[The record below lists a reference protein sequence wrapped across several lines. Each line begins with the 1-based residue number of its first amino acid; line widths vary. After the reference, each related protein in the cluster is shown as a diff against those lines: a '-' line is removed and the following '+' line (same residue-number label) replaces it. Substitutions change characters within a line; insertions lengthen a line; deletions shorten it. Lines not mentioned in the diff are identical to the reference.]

1 MDKRLALQ
9 ELEITNWAKDEAV
22 RESDFLSLEEPLVIE
37 VNQQRIIML
46 MRLPSNE
53 NELTRGFLLPKGYI
67 SKFND
72 IQTPATVLA

>member
-9 ELEITNWAKDEAV
+9 VLEITNRGKDEAV
-22 RESDFLSLEEPLVIE
+22 RESDFLSLEEPLAIE
-37 VNQQRIIML
+37 VNQQCIAML

-53 NELTRGFLLPKGYI
+53 KELTMGFLLSKSYI
-67 SKFND
+67 TYFND